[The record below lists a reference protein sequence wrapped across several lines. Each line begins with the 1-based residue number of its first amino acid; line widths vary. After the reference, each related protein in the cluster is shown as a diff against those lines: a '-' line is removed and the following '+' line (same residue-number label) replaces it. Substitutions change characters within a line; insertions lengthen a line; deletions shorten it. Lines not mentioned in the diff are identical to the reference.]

1 MNDIFS
7 QALNISSPWI
17 ITDLKFDTDLKQ
29 LDIQIDF
36 KSGTKF
42 KYESKAEGI
51 TGEFSVHDTVKKTW
65 RHLNFFE
72 HECYLHTR
80 TPRIKLNNGKVRQ
93 IQPPWAGKSNGFTLL
108 FEALLL
114 QLCCEMPVNAVSRL
128 TSVDDNK
135 IWRMLNTY
143 IEKAREYNDFSEVTQ
158 IGLDETSRQKHHDYV
173 TLFVDLKKRKTIFVT
188 DGKDNKTVNEFCK
201 DFESHKGSS
210 KKITDVS
217 SDMSP
222 AFIKGIGEYLP
233 NAKITFDKFHLIKVI
248 NTAVSEVRRD
258 ESKENDLLKGT
269 KNIFDKNRDN
279 MTIKQLIYLESK
291 LEIKSLRLKT
301 VRALHLREAFQEIY
315 KSESKDE
322 FVKKLKKWYSW
333 AIRSQLEPM
342 KNAAKTIKSHWE
354 GIIEWYDSGINNG
367 ILEGL
372 NSLIQSAKSK
382 ARGFKTSTNF
392 KIIIYLVTGNL
403 SFSKVNKCYKSLK
416 Y

>member
-1 MNDIFS
+1 MMNDIFS
-7 QALNISSPWI
+7 QALNISSPLV
-17 ITDLKFDTDLKQ
+17 ITELKFDTDLKQ

-42 KYESKAEGI
+42 KYESKNEGI
-51 TGEFSVHDTVKKTW
+51 KGEYSVHDTVKKTW

-173 TLFVDLKKRKTIFVT
+173 TLFVDLKKLKTIFVT

-201 DFESHKGSS
+201 DFELHKGRS

-233 NAKITFDKFHLIKVI
+233 NAKITFDKFHLIKM
-248 NTAVSEVRRD
+248 N
-258 ESKENDLLKGT
+258 K
-269 KNIFDKNRDN
+269 
-279 MTIKQLIYLESK
+279 
-291 LEIKSLRLKT
+291 
-301 VRALHLREAFQEIY
+301 
-315 KSESKDE
+315 
-322 FVKKLKKWYSW
+322 YS
-333 AIRSQLEPM
+333 
-342 KNAAKTIKSHWE
+342 
-354 GIIEWYDSGINNG
+354 
-367 ILEGL
+367 
-372 NSLIQSAKSK
+372 
-382 ARGFKTSTNF
+382 
-392 KIIIYLVTGNL
+392 
-403 SFSKVNKCYKSLK
+403 C
-416 Y
+416 